1 MSEFNWIDTSI
12 EGFKLRFANTA
23 DVPLIHRFIKELAD
37 FENLEDEVV
46 STEDQL
52 RQNLFGDR
60 SYAEVI
66 LGFEGEKPAGFALF
80 FHNFSTFVGKPGI
93 YLEDLFVKQGM
104 RGNGYGREFLT
115 YLARLANHR
124 DCGRLEWAVQ
134 EWNEQAIGFYE
145 SLGARQKEEWT
156 VYQLAGN
163 RLKELGNSF
172 NHTSQ

>member
-1 MSEFNWIDTSI
+1 MADYNWIETPLHD
-12 EGFKLRFANTA
+12 FKLRFANQA
-23 DVPLIHRFIKELAD
+23 DVSLIHDFILNLAEY
-37 FENLEDEVV
+37 ENLKDEVV

-52 RQNLFGDR
+52 RQNLFGSR

-66 LGFEGEKPAGFALF
+66 LGFEKETPVGFALF

-93 YLEDLFVKQGM
+93 YLEDLYVKKDY
-104 RGNGYGREFLT
+104 RGKGYGRTFLT

-145 SLGARQKEEWT
+145 KLGAHQKEEWT
-156 VYQLAGN
+156 VYQLAGTKL
-163 RLKELGNSF
+163 RELGNSF
-172 NHTSQ
+172 HNH